1 VRVTRARH
9 TPSHHM
15 SGHVAQDAF
24 ARGLTPRSRVRSS
37 RRHHRAVRASSSPS
51 SSASSLREVGRDD
64 AAGDDDDGVALTR
77 FDGGARAS
85 TSDVSEDTDASE
97 SRAMR
102 SLRGAVHRRAVLASV
117 VLASGVGDGA
127 WLGERRASASAGPD
141 YALPG
146 PYRVRALPQ
155 LEHTCSKCFPM
166 CVGLSCLSRIRVFVP
181 KADVEPDALF
191 PVLGKKTPA
200 TTRTSASEALRYAS
214 EPPYPVAIITPG
226 FLIDGESY
234 SSIAR
239 RLCSWGYV
247 VVMYT
252 KTESVAGGTLDDE
265 VSAAILGDLISWVDS
280 DVTIGPYANPDQVYL
295 IGHSRGGKI
304 SMLQALRDERVKAI
318 ALLDPVDNTVYAP
331 LGPGFPSALA
341 AMKANP
347 ARVPPLLVVG
357 GVYGGECAPSG
368 SNYAEFFAASPR
380 GVAAKGHDAWGFS
393 CGAGHFD
400 FIDEA
405 TFVQKVI
412 CPDGSMDPSVT
423 RDLCAALVVAHGERV
438 LRPDE
443 SSDAETLER
452 TLGSLRSQFT
462 DRGVAF
468 DSVHKLK

>member
-1 VRVTRARH
+1 MRVTRARH